1 MPDAGSVLWL
11 RRDLRVR
18 DHPAL
23 QHAAH
28 DGPLTVLFVLD
39 DALRKPSGAPRL
51 AFLYRALRSLAAE
64 LEEHGGRLTVRRG
77 KPENV
82 VSTVVRETG
91 AAVVHVTGDFG
102 PYGKARDERVEQALP
117 DGVDLVRTGSVYANA
132 PGEVMKDNG
141 ELFKV
146 YSPYY
151 RAWVRKGWDPP
162 VRMQL
167 GRLRW
172 ADPIDSTDIPQDP
185 SLDLDELP
193 EASEDAA
200 RRAWKT
206 FLDDKIDDYDT
217 DRDRPDRP
225 GTSRMSVYLKYG
237 LVHPRTL
244 LADLD
249 GRSGPGVETY
259 RKELAWREFYAT
271 VLHVYPESAREYY
284 LPKMAKLPYAQGKEA
299 DEHFESW
306 ATGTTGYPIVDA
318 GMRQLLATGWM
329 HNRLRMI
336 VGSFLTKDLH
346 IEWTRGARFF
356 MQHLVDGD
364 LASNNHGWQWV
375 AGTGTDPSPYFRVFN
390 PITQGEKFDPD
401 GEYVRRWVPELR
413 DVDGLGGKKVHR
425 PWELADPP
433 ADYPAQ
439 VVDHAVE
446 RAHALENYQKIKDS

>member
-1 MPDAGSVLWL
+1 MTDGGSVLWL

-23 QHAAH
+23 QQAAQ

-39 DALRKPSGAPRL
+39 ESLRRPSGAPRL

-64 LEEHGGRLTVRRG
+64 LESHGGRLTVRRG

-82 VSTVVRETG
+82 VPTVVAETG
-91 AAVVHVTGDFG
+91 AHSVYVTGDFG

-117 DGVDLVRTGSVYANA
+117 DGVELVRVSSPYANA
-132 PGEVMKDNG
+132 PGTVMKDDG

-151 RAWVRKGWDPP
+151 RAWRKHGWDPP
-162 VRMQL
+162 TRMQL
-167 GRLRW
+167 GRTTW
-172 ADPIDSTDIPQDP
+172 ADAVDSTDIPADP
-185 SLDLDELP
+185 HLEVDELP

-200 RRAWKT
+200 RKAWKA
-206 FLDDKIDDYDT
+206 FLDDWLDDYDEQ
-217 DRDRPDRP
+217 RNRPDKP
-225 GTSRMSVYLKYG
+225 ATSRMSVYLKYG

-244 LADLD
+244 LADLE
-249 GRSGPGVETY
+249 GRQGVGAETY

-271 VLHVYPESAREYY
+271 VLHVFPESAREYY
-284 LPKMAKLPYAQGKEA
+284 IPKMAKMPYATGKEA
-299 DEHFESW
+299 DEHFEAW

-336 VGSFLTKDLH
+336 TGSFLTKDLH
-346 IEWTRGARFF
+346 IEWTRGARYF

-375 AGTGTDPSPYFRVFN
+375 AGTGTDASPYFRVFN
-390 PITQGEKFDPD
+390 PVTQGEKFDPD

-413 DVDGLGGKKVHR
+413 DVDGLAGKKIHR

-433 ADYPAQ
+433 AGYPAQ
-439 VVDHAVE
+439 VVDHAAE
-446 RAHALENYQKIKDS
+446 RAHALENYQKVKDL